1 MNNLSNYNKQIV
13 RLSRKIYGHDLK
25 TSQKTLNV
33 LRTFRVLRRALVKG
47 IWHCHFQ
54 RMHLYGDFEGFPLQ

>member
-13 RLSRKIYGHDLK
+13 RLSRKIYGHEI
-25 TSQKTLNV
+25 V

-54 RMHLYGDFEGFPLQ
+54 RMHLYGHFEGFPLQ